1 VAKSSEAVWVEIL
14 GTLKRIEGLLR
25 AANQDQG
32 IETEPACPK
41 CGGTELLD
49 SSTMGNDRVTCKN
62 CGVSMSLEVVR
73 G

>member
-1 VAKSSEAVWVEIL
+1 MAREEAALLRDIL
-14 GTLKRIEGLLR
+14 GTLKRIEGLIR
-25 AANQDQG
+25 AQNEQDG
-32 IETEPACPK
+32 IETEPSCPK

-49 SSTMGNDRVTCKN
+49 ASTMGNDRVTCKN